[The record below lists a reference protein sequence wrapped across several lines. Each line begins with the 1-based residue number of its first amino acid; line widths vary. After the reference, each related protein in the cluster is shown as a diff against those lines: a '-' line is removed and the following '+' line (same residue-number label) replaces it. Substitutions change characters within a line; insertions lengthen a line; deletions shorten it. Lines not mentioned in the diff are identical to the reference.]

1 MRSLT
6 RYQVIISVIFI
17 KTSASIY
24 LCDVGV
30 FVSIS
35 ALIPSRVIKGQL
47 NPAMNQMQ
55 LWAKFFTTS
64 QYSFSQTLSLIHLLA
79 LSLARNVSFFST
91 FCLDHNTMWV
101 AAWVIHKY
109 VTFML
114 ECGLVV
120 LLSLIFVPHS
130 VVHSKN
136 QSQVSESH
144 SENWDFITSAS
155 R

>member
-1 MRSLT
+1 MTLSSGPCSRYTETNTGPQTGVIRNKQVSSDKWKKAIQTMTISSLMRSLT

-101 AAWVIHKY
+101 AA
-109 VTFML
+109 
-114 ECGLVV
+114 
-120 LLSLIFVPHS
+120 
-130 VVHSKN
+130 
-136 QSQVSESH
+136 
-144 SENWDFITSAS
+144 
-155 R
+155 